1 MYYNLYAQMMTT
13 IQDKFP
19 GRIYEANY
27 EKVVADSE
35 AEIERLLD
43 YCGLEME
50 SACLMFH
57 KNKRTVRTASIAQVR
72 QPIYKDAV
80 KASKPF
86 ETQLKPLIDV
96 LQSGEGRL

>member
-1 MYYNLYAQMMTT
+1 M
-13 IQDKFP
+13 
-19 GRIYEANY
+19 
-27 EKVVADSE
+27 VADSE
-35 AEIERLLD
+35 SEIRRLLD

-57 KNKRTVRTASIAQVR
+57 KNKRAVRTASIAQVR

-86 ETQLKPLIDV
+86 EIQLKPLIEV
-96 LQSGEGRL
+96 LESKEGRL